1 MPILTHCLK
10 SGELIVGPLPENLQD
25 YLDDPEARVWVDA
38 VGLSQPEIEDL
49 GRLFR
54 FHVLAV
60 EDCWHSIQRPKVD
73 EYPGYLFFSFHAVD
87 ESGEGEVG
95 TREIDGFLGANYL
108 VTVHDEPSPE
118 VQELMA
124 RSDRNTN
131 LLGRGVDHL
140 FHELLDR
147 MVDSHFPILDAI
159 ERRIEAAEED
169 VFSSS
174 DPQVVE
180 RLFQIKKELL
190 TLRRVVG
197 PQRDLLSMLSTR
209 EYETISQPVR
219 FYLRDVLDHL
229 LRLTD
234 LLETYRDLVTGTV
247 DAQRSEVSYRLNEVM
262 KRLTVIGTISLP
274 LTLIAGLWGMNVM
287 NLPWAGHPGGFWFVV
302 GLCVLVT
309 LVLLALFRR
318 ARWL

>member
-1 MPILTHCLK
+1 MPIVTHCLK
-10 SGELIVGPLPENLQD
+10 NGELYVGPPPENLD
-25 YLDDPEARVWVDA
+25 EYLDDPDARLWVDA
-38 VGLSQPEIEDL
+38 VGLSQPEIEAL
-49 GRLFR
+49 GRRFR
-54 FHVLAV
+54 FHALAV

-87 ESGEGEVG
+87 ESGDGQVR
-95 TREIDGFLGANYL
+95 TREVDGFLGPNYF

-118 VQELMA
+118 IQELVA
-124 RSDRNTN
+124 RCDRNTN

-140 FHELLDR
+140 FHGLLDR
-147 MVDSHFPILDAI
+147 MVDTHFPILDRI
-159 ERRIEAAEED
+159 EERIEAAEED
-169 VFSSS
+169 VFANN
-174 DPQVVE
+174 DPRVVE

-190 TLRRVVG
+190 MLRRMVG
-197 PQRDLLSMLSTR
+197 PQRDLLNQLSTR
-209 EYETISQPVR
+209 EYETISQSVR
-219 FYLRDVLDHL
+219 FYLRDVHDHL

-274 LTLIAGLWGMNVM
+274 LTLIAGLWGMNVP
-287 NLPWAGHPGGFWFVV
+287 NLPWGNHVGGFWFVL

-309 LVLLALFRR
+309 LVLLALFKK